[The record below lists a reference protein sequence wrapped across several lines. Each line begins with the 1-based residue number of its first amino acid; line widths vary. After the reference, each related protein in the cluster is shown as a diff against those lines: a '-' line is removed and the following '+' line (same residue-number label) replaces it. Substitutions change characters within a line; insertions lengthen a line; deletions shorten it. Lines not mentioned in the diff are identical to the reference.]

1 MRVAVLSDIHGNAD
15 ALEAV
20 LQDVKR
26 HAPDAIVNLGDCFS
40 GPLDILRTHEILSA
54 AAFTATV
61 RGNHDRA
68 FIEPAIMDSWDR
80 MSAPHVTEAM
90 RDWIATLPATAIL
103 DDIFLCH
110 ATPQDDTGYW
120 LDAYTDDGVARRADL
135 AGIEAKAAG
144 VAQKVMLCGHT
155 HVARMLHLPD
165 GRLIVNPGSVG
176 SPGYVDDAP
185 RSTRRVSAGTPSASY
200 ATLDRIGGRWTASLH
215 LVPYDTGP
223 AIARAQAHGAA
234 DWVQAL
240 STGWL

>member
-1 MRVAVLSDIHGNAD
+1 MRVAVLSDVHGNAD
-15 ALEAV
+15 ALQAV
-20 LQDVKR
+20 LEDVRR

-40 GPLDILRTHEILSA
+40 GPLDIARTHELLSEA
-54 AAFTATV
+54 RITATV

-68 FIEPAIMDSWDR
+68 LLDPAVMDGWDR
-80 MSAPHVTEAM
+80 MAAPKATAGM
-90 RDWIATLPATAIL
+90 RDWLATLQPTAVL

-110 ATPQDDTGYW
+110 ATPQDDTSYW
-120 LDAYTDDGVARRADL
+120 IDAYTDDGMACRANL
-135 AGIEAKAAG
+135 SVIEAKAEG
-144 VAQKVMLCGHT
+144 IAQKVMLCGHT

-185 RSTRRVSAGTPSASY
+185 RSARRVSAGTNAASY
-200 ATLDRIGGRWTASLH
+200 GTLDRIGTRWTASLH

-223 AIARAQAHGAA
+223 AIRLAEARGAA
-234 DWVQAL
+234 DWVKAL